1 MFLRFF
7 RFYYCIMKILKKL
20 FLNLWI
26 FLSWKVCFLEKQFL
40 HAFQICKTFCQKN
53 RTILIFSRSVLFNT
67 WHKKEIL
74 FWKKKKIQKQIMIFS
89 KLKKIKT
96 KKQLCFKKEEFMS
109 RFWNMK
115 FQIEYL
121 AFWKR
126 KRTPS
131 KYLFQKIQRIIFFA
145 KIYQFVFDKKT
156 EFTMS
161 FKLIF

>member
-74 FWKKKKIQKQIMIFS
+74 FWKKKEIQKQIMIFS
-89 KLKKIKT
+89 KLKKNK
-96 KKQLCFKKEEFMS
+96 
-109 RFWNMK
+109 N
-115 FQIEYL
+115 
-121 AFWKR
+121 
-126 KRTPS
+126 
-131 KYLFQKIQRIIFFA
+131 
-145 KIYQFVFDKKT
+145 KKT
-156 EFTMS
+156 IMLQKRRIYVKILEYEVSNWVFSLLKKKKNS
-161 FKLIF
+161 FKIFIPKNSKKNFFRKDLSICLWQKNRIHYEL